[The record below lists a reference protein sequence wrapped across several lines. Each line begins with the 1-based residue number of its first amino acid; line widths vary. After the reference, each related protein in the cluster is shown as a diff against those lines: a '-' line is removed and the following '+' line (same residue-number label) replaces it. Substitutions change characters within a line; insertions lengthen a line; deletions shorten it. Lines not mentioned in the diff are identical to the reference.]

1 VSGAVALAVLFAA
14 LLHASW
20 NASVKGGT
28 DLGLGLG
35 LVALGSAAM
44 ALCVL
49 PWCPAPLPASW
60 PFLGASAALQVVY
73 FRSLLATYR
82 QGDISFAY
90 PLMRGTAPLLVA
102 LASLPLAH
110 ERLRAGQWLAIA
122 AICGGILYLCLDE
135 RRRHAPSGRTL
146 PYALLTACL
155 IASYTLVDG
164 IGVRRAGAALGYTMW
179 MFVLTGTGYGLTI
192 ARRHA
197 ALLAYARTH
206 PRALLIGGVGSLGS
220 YGIALWAMTRA
231 PVATVA
237 ALRET
242 SILFA
247 TAIAGVVLR
256 ERIGRPRLLAVTIIA
271 CGAVAMRLA

>member
-1 VSGAVALAVLFAA
+1 VSGPVALAVLFAA

-28 DLGLGLG
+28 DLRLGLG
-35 LVALGSAAM
+35 LVALGSAAA

-49 PWCPAPLPASW
+49 PFCAAPLPPSW
-60 PFLGASAALQVVY
+60 PYLAASVILQVIY

-110 ERLRAGQWLAIA
+110 ERLRAGQWFAIA
-122 AICGGILYLCLDE
+122 AICGGILFLCQDE
-135 RRRHAPSGRTL
+135 RRRRAPSGRTL
-146 PYALLTACL
+146 PYAMLTACL

-164 IGVRRAGAALGYTMW
+164 IGVRLAGSALGYTMW
-179 MFVLTGTGYGLTI
+179 MFVLAGAGYGLTI
-192 ARRHA
+192 LGHRG
-197 ALLAYARTH
+197 ALLAYARAN
-206 PRALLIGGVGSLGS
+206 PRAVLIGGIGSLGS

-247 TAIAGVVLR
+247 TAIAALVLR
-256 ERIGRPRLLAVTIIA
+256 ERVGRARLMAVAIIA